1 MKILPVCQIKFA
13 NIINYRKVA
22 HGRHLLPP
30 FCYNR
35 IAGRKRV
42 MAIAGLTG
50 FILAMTEKSNF
61 QDRGVKFLRYV

>member
-1 MKILPVCQIKFA
+1 
-13 NIINYRKVA
+13 
-22 HGRHLLPP
+22 
-30 FCYNR
+30 
-35 IAGRKRV
+35 